1 MASTRSNTPF
11 SIDEFASLVE
21 SALDL
26 DHEPDISI
34 HLPQR
39 APSRVSYSPS
49 RRLTSTSSVF
59 SKFKQLV
66 SPPRPRL
73 ERFESRTTPIPTVS
87 LMAPGST
94 EFVPFLP
101 LASRRELEARAAVNN
116 KTSSIIS
123 VDRSSY
129 QSSPTTPCFPPTPT
143 YAVSICSSAEI
154 ASTAS
159 ELEDPFAKG
168 SVQIISV
175 TPNKSKSRCRTRPPP
190 LNIYAPPSC
199 PLPSP
204 PSTPSPTRTNSS
216 SSSSYQRHPY
226 ASADWTL
233 DLPVSRF
240 NTCPPYNPL
249 SPRRRGN
256 HKRTGSPFPL
266 SLTLHDDTKLK
277 TRLTP
282 ACHVVL
288 PEAVVPPP
296 VSASETNWVDMKEC
310 DEEDSDESLEGMQ
323 TPVPHLARRCHSD
336 SELRTPV
343 QYTFPLSPAQS
354 LDDDDAQSAYFSARS
369 SLCSESQFCF
379 RFSVAL
385 LRFLNMLYPIFRILI
400 AVENCLY

>member
-1 MASTRSNTPF
+1 MASTRSHIPF

-26 DHEPDISI
+26 DHEPDVSI
-34 HLPQR
+34 HLPYR
-39 APSRVSYSPS
+39 APSRASYSPS

-59 SKFKQLV
+59 SRFKQLV
-66 SPPRPRL
+66 SPPRPRP

-101 LASRRELEARAAVNN
+101 LASRRELEAKAAVIN
-116 KTSSIIS
+116 KTSSVFS

-129 QSSPTTPCFPPTPT
+129 QSSPTTPGFPRTPT
-143 YAVSICSSAEI
+143 YAVSVCSSAEI
-154 ASTAS
+154 ASTADQ
-159 ELEDPFAKG
+159 LEDPFAKG

-175 TPNKSKSRCRTRPPP
+175 TPNKSKSRPRTRPPP

-204 PSTPSPTRTNSS
+204 PSTPSPTRTSSS

-226 ASADWTL
+226 ANADWTL

-266 SLTLHDDTKLK
+266 SLTLHDDTKSK

-282 ACHVVL
+282 EHNPCHVVL
-288 PEAVVPPP
+288 PDAAVPPP
-296 VSASETNWVDMKEC
+296 VPVSETNWVDMT
-310 DEEDSDESLEGMQ
+310 DSDEEESDVSLEGMQ

-343 QYTFPLSPAQS
+343 QYSFPLSPAQS
-354 LDDDDAQSAYFSARS
+354 FDDDDAQSAYFSARS
-369 SLCSESQFCF
+369 SLCSQF
-379 RFSVAL
+379 
-385 LRFLNMLYPIFRILI
+385 
-400 AVENCLY
+400 